1 MRDSAL
7 SFDNWSLRA
16 LRCLHR
22 ERGAADAT
30 RRMTMYGTVARL
42 KLQSGKEEEFIA
54 QNAVY
59 KDLNI
64 PGFIATAVYR
74 ADAGDG
80 EYWMAVVFDSK
91 ESYRANAEDPAQDQ
105 RFR

>member
-1 MRDSAL
+1 
-7 SFDNWSLRA
+7 
-16 LRCLHR
+16 
-22 ERGAADAT
+22 
-30 RRMTMYGTVARL
+30 MTMYGTVARL
-42 KLQSGKEEEFIA
+42 KLQPDKEEEFIA

-105 RFR
+105 RFRQLQSLLASEPEWHDGEVILRDTAG